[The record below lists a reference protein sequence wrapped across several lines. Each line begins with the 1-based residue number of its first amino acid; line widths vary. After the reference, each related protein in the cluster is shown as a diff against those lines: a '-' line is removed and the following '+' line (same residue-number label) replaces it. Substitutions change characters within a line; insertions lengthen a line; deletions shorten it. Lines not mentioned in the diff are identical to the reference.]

1 MNIQIEI
8 INVGDVQNKGKYS
21 QYEIVYRDIA
31 KDKVSTKKLMSF
43 TYPLVY
49 SGLKSAKKD
58 EKYNVTLVKEGEYW
72 QWTEFSPAG
81 QEAPMATAAEA
92 PTAAK
97 NYVKGSN
104 YETSEERAAR
114 QTSIIRQSSISNAIA
129 ALKVDKQKIDSDE
142 LFAYAAK
149 IEDWVTRKPGLHKQ
163 IEEMFTEDFPE

>member
-1 MNIQIEI
+1 MNIKIEI

-21 QYEIVYRDIA
+21 QYEVVY
-31 KDKVSTKKLMSF
+31 KDLEKDRVGTKKLMSF
-43 TYPLVY
+43 SYPLVY
-49 SGLKSAKKD
+49 NGLKSAKKD
-58 EKYNVTLVKEGEYW
+58 EKYNITLVKEGEYW

-81 QEAPMATAAEA
+81 MEVPMATAEA
-92 PTAAK
+92 PSAAK

-142 LFAYAAK
+142 LFAYAEK
-149 IEDWVTRKPGLHKQ
+149 IENWVTRKPGLHAQ
-163 IEEMFTEDFPE
+163 LEQFEGDIPE

>member
-8 INVGDVQNKGKYS
+8 INVGDVQKKEKYS
-21 QYEIVYRDIA
+21 TYEIVYRDIG
-31 KDKVSTKKLMSF
+31 KEKVGTKKLMSF
-43 TYPLVY
+43 AYPLVY
-49 SGLKSAKKD
+49 NGLKGAQKG

-72 QWTEFSPAG
+72 QWTEFSVPG
-81 QEAPMATAAEA
+81 LEAPMAQQEA
-92 PTAAK
+92 PPSAAK

-163 IEEMFTEDFPE
+163 IEETFTDDFPE